1 MPGKTPRGNG
11 KEPVENGGI
20 RNNKDDAALKGKK
33 KAGKAGEDA
42 TVVVAPSKG
51 KKQGEDGDVAMA
63 DDDASA
69 EEEDVVKVDP
79 VVQTTAGTFSS
90 SSGGAYHGSI
100 ASCHHRTNFLGSPR
114 CPSVYND

>member
-20 RNNKDDAALKGKK
+20 RNNKDVEMKDEAALKGKK
-33 KAGKAGEDA
+33 KASKGGEGEA
-42 TVVVAPSKG
+42 TVVVAPSKGAG

-69 EEEDVVKVDP
+69 EEEDAVKVDP
-79 VVQTTAGTFSS
+79 VVQTSAGAFSS
-90 SSGGAYHGSI
+90 YPDL
-100 ASCHHRTNFLGSPR
+100 T
-114 CPSVYND
+114 